1 MNSSTGPVRPNRVS
15 VAVIVDLVAVLAFVV
30 IGRASHSE
38 SGSLIGFVVTAWPFV
53 VGLALGW
60 LVTRAWRHPMNVRNG
75 VGLWVAT
82 VVVALV
88 LRLLSDQ
95 GVALSFA
102 VVTAVTLGVF
112 LIGWRALVAITTRL
126 RGAQVKQ
133 GHPQV

>member
-1 MNSSTGPVRPNRVS
+1 MTSSTTPVPPNRVT
-15 VAVIVDLVAVLAFVV
+15 VAVIVDLIAVLSFVV

-38 SGSLIGFVVTAWPFV
+38 SGSLIGFVGTAWPFV

-60 LVTRAWRHPMNVRNG
+60 TLTRAWRRPMSARTA
-75 VGLWVAT
+75 VGIWAVT

-102 VVTAVTLGVF
+102 IVTAVTLGVF
-112 LIGWRALVAITTRL
+112 LIGWRALAALTIRL
-126 RGAQVKQ
+126 RGSRAKQ